1 VSGPIS
7 DAQARPAAER
17 GCYRHQRPF
26 PGGPGSI
33 SGRPMFR
40 RRSADLIRHRDS
52 DGPDPKGYVGDQE
65 YYALPA
71 AAFDG
76 N

>member
-1 VSGPIS
+1 
-7 DAQARPAAER
+7 
-17 GCYRHQRPF
+17 
-26 PGGPGSI
+26 
-33 SGRPMFR
+33 MFR

>member
-1 VSGPIS
+1 
-7 DAQARPAAER
+7 
-17 GCYRHQRPF
+17 
-26 PGGPGSI
+26 
-33 SGRPMFR
+33 MFR
-40 RRSADLIRHRDS
+40 RHSAGLIRHRDS

-76 N
+76 NWVENILSSVVGGGGITDKPIGPCPRASWTFALF